1 MNTPSTPLSPSLDTL
16 RTLSG
21 KGLRAL
27 LAQGHPVDP
36 ASLDNSQYRGVS
48 LGIPKWV
55 EKMAWTTFM
64 KTFHR
69 DPETGALR
77 GWNVRLKQTGLDG
90 PVEFMRTRDGEPKTF
105 GHFEVVDANPDTMP
119 TGCAAG
125 LLIHYGRGGNGRFDP
140 IRWLR
145 DPLVSLEPGS
155 TDRLL
160 GASYLDLGFR
170 IMTPSYFL
178 LERRGSLDHVT
189 HSPRPSRSSRDLR
202 RLPSRRQVPQSD

>member
-1 MNTPSTPLSPSLDTL
+1 MNTPSNPTLDAL
-16 RTLSG
+16 RALSG

-36 ASLDNSQYRGVS
+36 TSLDNSQYRGVS

-77 GWNVRLKQTGLDG
+77 GWNVRLQQTGLDG
-90 PVEFMRTRDGEPKTF
+90 PVEFMHTRHGDPKTF
-105 GHFEVVDANPDTMP
+105 GHFEVVNANPDTMP

-140 IRWLR
+140 IRCLR
-145 DPLVSLEPGS
+145 DPLVSLVPGS

-178 LERRGSLDHVT
+178 LERLGPLDHAA
-189 HSPRPSRSSRDLR
+189 HPPRPSRASQNLLPLSSD
-202 RLPSRRQVPQSD
+202 PVI